1 MCEKST
7 ADFAF
12 VVETRIV
19 YLNAMIERNSN
30 LPIFI
35 LHLYF
40 FLRFHKSIA
49 NLYTYLLTVDF
60 KHIYPKRRANLT
72 CTEVSPKVYG
82 RICRVFI

>member
-40 FLRFHKSIA
+40 FFLRFYKSIA
-49 NLYTYLLTVDF
+49 TSEFLYIFAD
-60 KHIYPKRRANLT
+60 
-72 CTEVSPKVYG
+72 S
-82 RICRVFI
+82 

>member
-1 MCEKST
+1 MIEKKRFPRELSQDLRWQTKHTNQRGLLKEDIRELITCWSVGARLRNVCEKST

-40 FLRFHKSIA
+40 FF
-49 NLYTYLLTVDF
+49 
-60 KHIYPKRRANLT
+60 
-72 CTEVSPKVYG
+72 
-82 RICRVFI
+82 